1 MSRPDRHVLAYAIV
15 AAIVSAG
22 FWILWIATDAA
33 GALGLTMLIHLLSA
47 GLTSTLVEPRRRG
60 LALSLGIVV
69 PVLGPLAAALSTLI
83 GGRGG
88 NELLHDPH
96 ATRAKLDGTE
106 IARRLT
112 HSMPVCEAL
121 SSSNAD
127 ARRQALSKLK
137 ARGSAEDV
145 AILRWA
151 RSQRSGD
158 AAVEVALAFEEL
170 SSRFEQQASTA
181 RLAAANR
188 PSYGSLSAAF
198 LVLSAGITSGVVD
211 PQLVGRVAD
220 EGARH
225 HDAAVRLDPVRGQ
238 SLMIARVR
246 LELAMHRPDEALA
259 FLEGAGHD
267 LPDDTDLGALYREA
281 AYAARRFEL
290 VREMSRGR
298 A

>member
-1 MSRPDRHVLAYAIV
+1 MSRPDRHVLAYAVV
-15 AAIVSAG
+15 AAIVSAA
-22 FWILWIATDAA
+22 FWALWIVTDTT
-33 GALGLTMLIHLLSA
+33 GALGLTLVIHLVSA
-47 GLTSTLVEPRRRG
+47 GLTSRLVVPQRRG
-60 LALSLGIVV
+60 LAIALGIVV
-69 PVLGPLAAALSTLI
+69 PVLGPLAAALSMVI

-112 HSMPVCEAL
+112 QSMPVCEAL
-121 SSSNAD
+121 SSSNAE

-137 ARGSAEDV
+137 SRGSAEDI

-158 AAVEVALAFEEL
+158 AAVEVALAFEEI

-181 RLAAANR
+181 RQAAANR

-225 HDAAVRLDPVRGQ
+225 HQAAVTLDPVRGHG
-238 SLMIARVR
+238 LLAARVR
-246 LELAMHRPDEALA
+246 LELAMHRPFEALGV
-259 FLEGAGHD
+259 LEGAGHD
-267 LPDDTDLGALYREA
+267 LSEDSELGALYREA

-290 VREMSRGR
+290 VPEMSRGR